1 MPEEEAPKQR
11 RPIEIGAEAEPVK
24 LGSML
29 LTLVEPHRGHE
40 VAYNRWYE
48 RDHFY
53 SGCMVGPYN
62 FAGRRFVAT
71 AGLKALRDPD
81 PSAITGE
88 PARGSY
94 ISAYWVLD
102 GYFDVWNKWALR
114 QVNALHAA
122 GRMFQERDHVHTLL
136 YNFAWE
142 HRREPDGV
150 PVELALDHP
159 YRGFVTVFIDRADS
173 LSNEELWTWLRTE
186 HLPALLPGSDADLV
200 AAFTPIALEVDAP
213 GDVPRE
219 KARDNRT
226 VLLWFLN
233 TPPEVAWEP
242 VIAEHRRRLEESGQ
256 GHGGGRTP
264 VHPHHPG
271 HGHLHRQALA
281 GLTGPRR
288 GGPGQPRAR
297 ISTWVTT
304 KTPSGES
311 AQRRNPAAMRPSSSV
326 SLRPYSTACSAKRE

>member
-1 MPEEEAPKQR
+1 MPEDAPEKKR
-11 RPIEIGAEAEPVK
+11 RPIEIEAGAEPVK

-53 SGCMVGPYN
+53 AGCMVGPYN
-62 FAGRRFVAT
+62 FAGRRYVAT
-71 AGLKALRDPD
+71 SELKELRDPD
-81 PSAITGE
+81 PSAITGT

-102 GYFDVWNKWALR
+102 GYYDIWQKWALR

-122 GRMFQERDHVHTLL
+122 GRMFEERDHVHTLL
-136 YNFAWE
+136 YNFIWE
-142 HRREPDGV
+142 QRRDPDGV

-159 YRGFVTVFIDRADS
+159 YRGFVATFIDRSDTVT
-173 LSNEELWTWLRTE
+173 NEQLWDWLRTE
-186 HLPALLPGSDADLV
+186 HLPGLLPGTDADLV

-219 KARDNRT
+219 AASDTRT

-233 TPPEVAWEP
+233 APPEAAWEP
-242 VIAEHRRRLEESGQ
+242 VFVAHRQRLEAAGM
-256 GHGGGRTP
+256 GTVIAALP
-264 VHPHHPG
+264 FIPTIPG
-271 HGHLHRQALA
+271 TDTYTDKLW
-281 GLTGPRR
+281 
-288 GGPGQPRAR
+288 
-297 ISTWVTT
+297 ID
-304 KTPSGES
+304 
-311 AQRRNPAAMRPSSSV
+311 
-326 SLRPYSTACSAKRE
+326 